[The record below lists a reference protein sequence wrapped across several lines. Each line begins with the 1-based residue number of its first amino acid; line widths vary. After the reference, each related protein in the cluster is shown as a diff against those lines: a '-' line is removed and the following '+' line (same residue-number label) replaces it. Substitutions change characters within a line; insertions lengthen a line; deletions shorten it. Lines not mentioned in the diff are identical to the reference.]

1 MSQARLG
8 GLAVL
13 ASAPS
18 MSTGAP
24 SVAKR
29 LRVDVILGALAFVFG
44 LGSLWFPFGR
54 DQGLYFYVAREWVR
68 RGAIPYRDVLDHKT
82 PGIYVLHA
90 LVIRVFGES
99 MWGIRL
105 ADMLCVLALGHVAAR
120 LATPVGTAVPRGLRG
135 LGHLVGAVLY
145 FGYLNWWD
153 TAQSEIW
160 YSTLALGAMAAAR
173 HAKRE
178 VVALVGAGALA
189 AAAMVMKPPSVWL
202 VLLAVVAVV
211 LRARAAGQGWP
222 LRAARGVALFGA
234 GAVGVLVAVFGYFGA
249 HHALGAMRD
258 IVIGAN
264 GYYVTHERGV
274 DNVGDVI
281 ERTLDYLG
289 HYQPFSTVGVFAIL
303 VGVVA
308 AVARRDRRRL
318 RRWVLASAVS
328 AAAFL
333 AVAMQQK
340 FYMLHWGVMVGPATV
355 VVTSVAAE
363 LVEADI
369 LPARLRAAAFAAA
382 VLLGFAL
389 AGYHSRQ
396 WYDANKLVLRRVTGS
411 VTRDEFARR
420 FQFHDI
426 GFDYRDSQDVGDWLR
441 AHSQPDDLVAVRG
454 FNPEIYAVAER
465 RHAGRFFWTTFI
477 TQPAR
482 AYRRAEWLAED
493 RAALDQNRPRFAVV
507 HGDVPE
513 GPDSAAYFPGYVR
526 RYESGRFVVLERP

>member
-1 MSQARLG
+1 
-8 GLAVL
+8 
-13 ASAPS
+13 

-29 LRVDVILGALAFVFG
+29 LRVDAILGALALVFG
-44 LGSLWFPFGR
+44 LGSLGFPFGR

-90 LVIRVFGES
+90 LVIRVFGEG
-99 MWGIRL
+99 MWGIRV
-105 ADMLCVLALGHVAAR
+105 ADVLCVLALGHVAAR
-120 LATPVGTAVPRGLRG
+120 LATPVGAAIPRGLRG

-160 YSTLALGAMAAAR
+160 YSTLALGAIATAR
-173 HAKRE
+173 HVERE
-178 VVALVGAGALA
+178 VVAFVGAGALA
-189 AAAMVMKPPSVWL
+189 AGAMVMKPPSVWL
-202 VLLAVVAVV
+202 VLLAIASVA
-211 LRARAAGQGWP
+211 LRARAARVAGQAWP
-222 LRAARGVALFGA
+222 LRAARGLALFGV
-234 GAVGVLVAVFGYFGA
+234 GAAAVLVAVFGYFGA
-249 HHALGAMRD
+249 HHALAAMRD

-289 HYQPFSTVGVFAIL
+289 QYQPFSTVGVFAIL

-308 AVARRDRRRL
+308 SVARRDRRRL
-318 RRWVLASAVS
+318 RRWALACAVS
-328 AAAFL
+328 VAAFL

-363 LVEADI
+363 LLEWEVV
-369 LPARLRAAAFAAA
+369 PARVRVPAFAGA

-396 WYDANKLVLRRVTGS
+396 WYDANTLVLRRVAGS

-441 AHSQPDDLVAVRG
+441 DHSQPDDLVAVRG
-454 FNPEIYAVAER
+454 FNPEIYAVAQR

-493 RAALDQNRPRFAVV
+493 QAALDQNRPRFAVV

-513 GPDSAAYFPGYVR
+513 GPDSEAYFPGYVR
-526 RYESGRFVVLERP
+526 RYQSGRFIVLERP